1 VIYLKLIIAIIQDD
15 YISNVLKTLM
25 ENKVRTT
32 KLSSTGGFL
41 KSGNT
46 TLFIGVEDNE
56 IDKVVDLIK
65 TQTKS
70 KNIQKGTDEITVGG
84 ANLFVMDIDKYVKI

>member
-1 VIYLKLIIAIIQDD
+1 MKLIIAIIQDE
-15 YISNVLKTLM
+15 YISKIIKALM
-25 ENKVRTT
+25 DNKIRTT

-56 IDKVVDLIK
+56 VEKV
-65 TQTKS
+65 TQIIRKQCGSKKVKS
-70 KNIQKGTDEITVGG
+70 GTREVTVGG
-84 ANLFVMDIDKYVKI
+84 ANLFVMDIDKYMKI

>member
-1 VIYLKLIIAIIQDD
+1 MKLIIAIIQDD
-15 YISNVLKTLM
+15 YISNVVKILM
-25 ENKVRTT
+25 ENKIRTT

-46 TLFIGVEDNE
+46 TLFIGVEDDE
-56 IDKVVDLIK
+56 IDKVVELIK
-65 TQTKS
+65 AQAKT
-70 KNIQKGTDEITVGG
+70 KNIKQGNDEVTVGG

>member
-1 VIYLKLIIAIIQDD
+1 MKLIIAIVQDD
-15 YISNVLKTLM
+15 YITKVVKALM
-25 ENKVRTT
+25 DNKIRAT

-56 IDKVVDLIK
+56 VEDVIDLIK
-65 TQTKS
+65 KECATK
-70 KNIQKGTDEITVGG
+70 KIKDGNTEITLGG
-84 ANLFVMDIDKYVKI
+84 ANLFVMDIDKYMKI